1 MLDDLRD
8 YGLIWQRRVRSISA
22 FNLPPNVTLKA
33 SSRRFSPTRLA
44 TTLNSS
50 SPSLPT
56 GTGAASSSQQGFI
69 VLETN
74 YRVYAYTGMLFFTSN
89 IGFPNPDGG
98 LDNPLQTAVLNL
110 FVSLKYRFPNLV
122 VGSITRDSVRRALS
136 NGISADQ
143 VCDSFC
149 MERPEL
155 NRSPDY

>member
-8 YGLIWQRRVRSISA
+8 YGLIWQRRVRSITT
-22 FNLPPNVTLKA
+22 FNLPSNVTLKA

-74 YRVYAYTGMLFFTSN
+74 YRVYAYTGMLSLRRMLN
-89 IGFPNPDGG
+89 
-98 LDNPLQTAVLNL
+98 LQTLI
-110 FVSLKYRFPNLV
+110 V
-122 VGSITRDSVRRALS
+122 V
-136 NGISADQ
+136 
-143 VCDSFC
+143 
-149 MERPEL
+149 
-155 NRSPDY
+155 